1 MGRRQTACTTR
12 SVGAVYNRTIIE
24 SFLKNQMKF
33 LYLKQEL
40 IDNTANS
47 VARGNFGSPSFFVN
61 EELFF
66 GKDKLRDLEEE
77 IVSKLG

>member
-1 MGRRQTACTTR
+1 
-12 SVGAVYNRTIIE
+12 S
-24 SFLKNQMKF
+24 SDL
-33 LYLKQEL
+33 
-40 IDNTANS
+40 NTANS